1 MVLKLN
7 KVTATADDVKKDGI
21 ARVVDAAVEA
31 RQNFNVLVDAM
42 NLIAKQLENIEQ
54 KLDAKASADV
64 TQSVADVKAAIPE
77 LRLGIKRSRELA
89 EAKVKE
95 AVEGLD
101 LKHEQLEAHGR
112 RLNIILNGVKE
123 EKREITTVFGGKRQY
138 EDTDTLFRDFL
149 VESLDFDED
158 FAKSVI
164 LRDCHRL
171 PKSKKAKATDPP
183 PIIAA
188 FVCQRQRNDVLAAA
202 KNLQNTP
209 FSIKSDLPKRLNSI
223 RTEMLKVRKDLK
235 KEHKTVRLIEKNYL
249 PCLQLFDNVTRKWNV
264 IYDTTNGL
272 KVNNRDLGI
281 PEVDQGVVVES

>member
-21 ARVVDAAVEA
+21 GRVVDAAVEA

-123 EKREITTVFGGKRQY
+123 EK
-138 EDTDTLFRDFL
+138 
-149 VESLDFDED
+149 
-158 FAKSVI
+158 
-164 LRDCHRL
+164 
-171 PKSKKAKATDPP
+171 
-183 PIIAA
+183 
-188 FVCQRQRNDVLAAA
+188 N
-202 KNLQNTP
+202 
-209 FSIKSDLPKRLNSI
+209 
-223 RTEMLKVRKDLK
+223 
-235 KEHKTVRLIEKNYL
+235 
-249 PCLQLFDNVTRKWNV
+249 
-264 IYDTTNGL
+264 
-272 KVNNRDLGI
+272 
-281 PEVDQGVVVES
+281 